1 MNSTLSNN
9 FVVERGDDGGEYVA
23 DEMNKYCYVKDDHR
37 QYKSDN
43 LKLLTSDTSEYLCF
57 IYQITKI
64 PKRWAAL

>member
-23 DEMNKYCYVKDDHR
+23 DEMNIYCYVKDDHR

-43 LKLLTSDTSEYLCF
+43 LKLLTSDTS
-57 IYQITKI
+57 
-64 PKRWAAL
+64 